1 METIS
6 EREEAVRPGTK
17 RKAAEVTDDEEGG
30 GGGHRWMRRK
40 AGGGGVAI
48 YTLGR
53 RRRRKTRGGARDFFL
68 GIKMPGR
75 YPILSPGKG
84 GGRRRKC
91 GNVNVRK
98 NRKGFFSGGLY
109 ILPDNLV
116 QPAMENIK
124 LLNK

>member
-48 YTLGR
+48 YTQ
-53 RRRRKTRGGARDFFL
+53 GGGEGGELKEEPEIFFWHKNARAL
-68 GIKMPGR
+68 S
-75 YPILSPGKG
+75 YPIARKR
-84 GGRRRKC
+84 GRQKKKMWKC
-91 GNVNVRK
+91 EREK
-98 NRKGFFSGGLY
+98 K
-109 ILPDNLV
+109 
-116 QPAMENIK
+116 
-124 LLNK
+124 